1 MNENLG
7 QNNGEKTNLINNSGV
22 EDITKSTEGGF
33 VELTPGTTSKK
44 TVIKIIAGVAMAA
57 VLAIG
62 AYLTLGDNSKDKN
75 SEVADE
81 KIVRI
86 GLSLDTLKTQRW
98 AIERDIMTEKALE
111 QRAVVTTLVAESDDA
126 KQISQ
131 IENFISQKVDVIIVV
146 PHDTTALNEVLA
158 KAQSTGIKV
167 INYDRLT
174 QGSSPDLYLSFDSV
188 KVGEVGAR
196 YVIAAI
202 PETIE
207 VPKVAYFAGSSNDNN
222 AHLVSEGVMSVLQP
236 LVDSGEIEIV
246 YNEFT
251 PEWSPDAAYKNLLAF
266 LDNGG
271 HVDAVVTASDA
282 LAYGVIQALTEH
294 GFAGKVPVS
303 GQDGELQAM
312 QRMLK
317 GTQTVSAYKP
327 GRLLAEMAIVEAIR
341 MANGKPAETNNT
353 VNNGYV
359 DVPSYLI
366 DPIPV
371 TKDNIDSTVIA
382 DGTYSR
388 SQIYTTEQSE

>member
-7 QNNGEKTNLINNSGV
+7 QTSGDETNLTHNQEI
-22 EDITKSTEGGF
+22 EDATTPARAGF
-33 VELTPGTTSKK
+33 VQLAPGTTSKS
-44 TVIKIIAGVAMAA
+44 TVIKILIGILLVALLA
-57 VLAIG
+57 VG
-62 AYLTLGDNSKDKN
+62 AYFTFGSEKDTKN
-75 SEVADE
+75 TTPATE

-98 AIERDIMTEKALE
+98 VTERDIMTEKALE

-158 KAQSTGIKV
+158 KAQSVGIKV

-174 QGSSPDLYLSFDSV
+174 QGSEPDLYLSFDSV
-188 KVGEVGAR
+188 KVGEVGAS
-196 YVIAAI
+196 YVIGAI
-202 PETIE
+202 PDTIE
-207 VPKVAYFAGSSNDNN
+207 VPKVAFLGGSSNDNN

-236 LVDSGEIEIV
+236 LVDNGEIDLV

-251 PEWSPDAAYKNLLAF
+251 PEWSPDMAYKNLLAF

-282 LAYGVIQALTEH
+282 LAYGAIQALTEH
-294 GFAGKVPVS
+294 GLAGKVPVS

-341 MANGKPAETNNT
+341 LANGQPAETNGT

-359 DVPSYLI
+359 EVPSYLI

-371 TKDNIDSTVIA
+371 TKNNIDSTVIA

-388 SQIYTTEQSE
+388 SQIYVGE

>member
-7 QNNGEKTNLINNSGV
+7 QTSGDETNLTHNQEI
-22 EDITKSTEGGF
+22 EDATTPARAGF
-33 VELTPGTTSKK
+33 VQLAPGTTSKS
-44 TVIKIIAGVAMAA
+44 TVIKILIGILLVALLA
-57 VLAIG
+57 VG
-62 AYLTLGDNSKDKN
+62 AYFTFGSEKDTKN
-75 SEVADE
+75 TTPATE

-98 AIERDIMTEKALE
+98 VTERDIMTEKALE

-158 KAQSTGIKV
+158 KAQSVGIKV

-174 QGSSPDLYLSFDSV
+174 QGSEPDLYLSFDSV
-188 KVGEVGAR
+188 KVGEVGAS
-196 YVIAAI
+196 YVIGAI
-202 PETIE
+202 PDTIE
-207 VPKVAYFAGSSNDNN
+207 VPKVAFLGGSSNDNN

-236 LVDSGEIEIV
+236 LVDNGEIDLV

-251 PEWSPDAAYKNLLAF
+251 PEWSPDMAYKNLLAF

-282 LAYGVIQALTEH
+282 LAYGAIQALTEH
-294 GFAGKVPVS
+294 GLAGKVPVS

-341 MANGKPAETNNT
+341 LANGQPAETNGT

-359 DVPSYLI
+359 EVPSYLI

-371 TKDNIDSTVIA
+371 TKNNIDSTVIA
-382 DGTYSR
+382 DGTY
-388 SQIYTTEQSE
+388 

>member
-1 MNENLG
+1 MNENLEHLS
-7 QNNGEKTNLINNSGV
+7 NKDDANYARKEAT
-22 EDITKSTEGGF
+22 EDSIPSSEAHF
-33 VELTPGTTSKK
+33 VELTPGTTSKS
-44 TVIKIIAGVAMAA
+44 TVIKILAGVFLVFLLA
-57 VLAIG
+57 VSAFFAFG
-62 AYLTLGDNSKDKN
+62 SDDSDKN
-75 SEVADE
+75 TVPATE

-111 QRAVVTTLVAESDDA
+111 QRAVVTTLVAESDDE

-158 KAQSTGIKV
+158 KAQSVGIKV

-174 QGSSPDLYLSFDSV
+174 QGSEPDLYLSFDSV

-196 YVIAAI
+196 YVLAAI
-202 PETIE
+202 PDTVA

-222 AHLVSEGVMSVLQP
+222 AHLVSKGVMSVLQP
-236 LVDSGEIEIV
+236 LVDNGEIELV

-251 PEWSPDAAYKNLLAF
+251 PEWSPDMAYKNLLAF
-266 LDNGG
+266 LDDGG
-271 HVDAVVTASDA
+271 EVDAVVAASDA

-327 GRLLAEMAIVEAIR
+327 GRLLAEMAVVEAIR
-341 MANGKPAETNNT
+341 LANGQPAETNGI

-382 DGTYSR
+382 DGTYTR
-388 SQIYTTEQSE
+388 SQVYITE